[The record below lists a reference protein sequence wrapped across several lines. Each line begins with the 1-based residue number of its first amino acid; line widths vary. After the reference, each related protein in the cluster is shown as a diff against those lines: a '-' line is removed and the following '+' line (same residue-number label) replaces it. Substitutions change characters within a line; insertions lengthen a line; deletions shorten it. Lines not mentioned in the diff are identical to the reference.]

1 MKSQI
6 PQTPTLNSFEI
17 MIQIMDDIEKTDPE
31 KIDKNEYPTLKKRC
45 TRAIELSIKE
55 TCERLELG
63 LKCEEEFDFS
73 EGLKKKYKKKYG
85 IVDFIITNPKGREI
99 AIELDSRNKR
109 LSYAKLE
116 ELSERGYDTFWVQH
130 RFNIFS
136 APYKSSYKE
145 DSYLK
150 HYRKHG
156 YTNKNVAI
164 IKHIFHPT
172 SYNTSC

>member
-1 MKSQI
+1 MNNQI
-6 PQTPTLNSFEI
+6 LKTPKLTSFEI
-17 MIQIMDDIEKTDPE
+17 MIQIMDDIEKADPE
-31 KIDKNEYPTLKKRC
+31 KIDKNEYPTVKRRC

-63 LKCEEEFDFS
+63 LKSEKDFDFS
-73 EGLKKKYKKKYG
+73 EGLKNRYMKKYG
-85 IVDFIITNPKGREI
+85 IVDFIITNPNGRKI

-130 RFNIFS
+130 RYNIFS
-136 APYKSSYKE
+136 APFKSSYKD
-145 DSYLK
+145 DSYLN

-156 YTNKNVAI
+156 YTNKNVSI
-164 IKHIFHPT
+164 IKHIFQPT
-172 SYNTSC
+172 TFEN

>member
-1 MKSQI
+1 MNYLN
-6 PQTPTLNSFEI
+6 PETRTLTSFEI
-17 MIQIMDDIEKTDPE
+17 MIQIMDDIEKADPE
-31 KIDKNEYPTLKKRC
+31 KIDKDEFPTIKRRC

-63 LKCEEEFDFS
+63 LKSEEEFDFS
-73 EGLKKKYKKKYG
+73 EGLKNKYKKKYG
-85 IVDFIITNPKGREI
+85 IVDFIITNPNGRKIALEI
-99 AIELDSRNKR
+99 DSRNKR
-109 LSYAKLE
+109 LSYAMLE

-136 APYKSSYKE
+136 APYKSSYKD
-145 DSYLK
+145 DSYLN

-156 YTNKNVAI
+156 YTNKNVSI

-172 SYNTSC
+172 MFEN